1 VEANNLKTK
10 KDLLMAISQRALQ
23 TKISLQQE
31 VVAKQLRKLRT
42 DAELSQDNL
51 AQLAGIDRK
60 TINRIENGH
69 FSPTLDTITRLC
81 AVLKITP
88 SNLLSSGKTA
98 RK

>member
-1 VEANNLKTK
+1 
-10 KDLLMAISQRALQ
+10 MAISQKILKA
-23 TKISLQQE
+23 KISLQQE
-31 VVAKQLRKLRT
+31 IVANQLRKLRT

-81 AVLKITP
+81 VVLKITP
-88 SNLLSSGKTA
+88 SKLLSSGKSA

>member
-1 VEANNLKTK
+1 MT
-10 KDLLMAISQRALQ
+10 ISQ
-23 TKISLQQE
+23 KILKAKIALQQE
-31 VVAKQLRKLRT
+31 IVANQLRKLRT
-42 DAELSQDNL
+42 DAKLSQDNL

-81 AVLKITP
+81 VVLKITP
-88 SNLLSSGKTA
+88 SNLLSSGKSA

>member
-1 VEANNLKTK
+1 
-10 KDLLMAISQRALQ
+10 MAISQKILKA
-23 TKISLQQE
+23 KISLQQE
-31 VVAKQLRKLRT
+31 IVANQVRDLRT
-42 DAELSQDNL
+42 YAELRQDNL

-81 AVLKITP
+81 VVLKITP
-88 SNLLSSGKTA
+88 SNLLSSGKSA

>member
-1 VEANNLKTK
+1 MT
-10 KDLLMAISQRALQ
+10 ISQ
-23 TKISLQQE
+23 KILKAKIALQQE
-31 VVAKQLRKLRT
+31 IVANQLRKLRT
-42 DAELSQDNL
+42 DAELSQENL

-81 AVLKITP
+81 VVLKITP
-88 SNLLSSGKTA
+88 SNLLSSGKSA

>member
-1 VEANNLKTK
+1 
-10 KDLLMAISQRALQ
+10 MAISQRALQ

-60 TINRIENGH
+60 TINRIEN
-69 FSPTLDTITRLC
+69 
-81 AVLKITP
+81 
-88 SNLLSSGKTA
+88 
-98 RK
+98 

>member
-1 VEANNLKTK
+1 
-10 KDLLMAISQRALQ
+10 MAISQKMLKA
-23 TKISLQQE
+23 KISLQQE
-31 VVAKQLRKLRT
+31 IVANQLRKLRT

-88 SNLLSSGKTA
+88 SNLLRSGKTA
-98 RK
+98 QK

>member
-1 VEANNLKTK
+1 MANKLDLK
-10 KDLLMAISQRALQ
+10 KDLLMAISQRTLQ

-31 VVAKQLRKLRT
+31 IVAKQLRKLRT

-69 FSPTLDTITRLC
+69 FSPTLDTITPLC

-88 SNLLSSGKTA
+88 SNLLRSGKTA
-98 RK
+98 QK

>member
-1 VEANNLKTK
+1 MT
-10 KDLLMAISQRALQ
+10 ISQ
-23 TKISLQQE
+23 KILKAKIALQQE
-31 VVAKQLRKLRT
+31 IVANQLRKLRT
-42 DAELSQDNL
+42 DAELSQENL

-81 AVLKITP
+81 VVLKITP
-88 SNLLSSGKTA
+88 SNLLSSGKTT